1 MNIINKDI
9 IKEVKKNCTICESNF
24 ENNGI
29 EVMGI
34 FICEECVSK
43 INAADVNTVE
53 YETIKNSIKKSI
65 TSKILNLNEL

>member
-1 MNIINKDI
+1 MKTTKSDI
-9 IKEVKKNCTICESNF
+9 EKILWKACDSFRGKID
-24 ENNGI
+24 
-29 EVMGI
+29 
-34 FICEECVSK
+34 SK

>member
-9 IKEVKKNCTICESNF
+9 IKEVKKNCIICESNF

>member
-1 MNIINKDI
+1 
-9 IKEVKKNCTICESNF
+9 
-24 ENNGI
+24 
-29 EVMGI
+29 MGI

-65 TSKILNLNEL
+65 TSKILNLNKL